1 MKAPKVYDYINTLI
15 SVLPEPEK
23 YRNCDFSILC
33 EKFPLMMNTNSF
45 RAKVLYISLKNN
57 ISETMTIYPDKITEI
72 GLENITITT
81 NLRRRLSMKTQEFFI
96 NGNTEPQEYK
106 GNDYYNY
113 SLERTS
119 MSTRN
124 KIKELRQKYN
134 VPEPELF
141 VGKHQDLII

>member
-45 RAKVLYISLKNN
+45 RAKVLYISLKNT

-96 NGNTEPQEYK
+96 MVIQNHKNT
-106 GNDYYNY
+106 
-113 SLERTS
+113 
-119 MSTRN
+119 
-124 KIKELRQKYN
+124 KEM
-134 VPEPELF
+134 
-141 VGKHQDLII
+141 IIIITV

>member
-1 MKAPKVYDYINTLI
+1 MKA
-15 SVLPEPEK
+15 
-23 YRNCDFSILC
+23 
-33 EKFPLMMNTNSF
+33 
-45 RAKVLYISLKNN
+45 
-57 ISETMTIYPDKITEI
+57 
-72 GLENITITT
+72 
-81 NLRRRLSMKTQEFFI
+81 QEFFI

>member
-45 RAKVLYISLKNN
+45 RAKVLYISLKNTIN
-57 ISETMTIYPDKITEI
+57 ETMKIYPDKIIEI

-96 NGNTEPQEYK
+96 NCNTEPQEYK

>member
-15 SVLPEPEK
+15 SVLPDPEK

>member
-45 RAKVLYISLKNN
+45 RAKVLYISLKNT